1 MKARSFAFVVWAAV
15 AASVAFWGLRLFV
28 SSPPMPSHAVAVGDG
43 GAASG
48 DVSRLLGASP
58 KQAVAEA
65 QVLSPELSARF
76 KLTGVMASKPRSKA
90 MPTSAQGVA
99 LISVDGKPAR
109 AYGVGARIDGDLM
122 LQAVSLRTASIGSAP
137 GTPAVV
143 LELPPLPPANTGSLP
158 PLAMSLGAVP
168 QVQVQVPQPALAIM
182 PSPLPLPLRQPPAN
196 PPGAPSKQA
205 GPELNQLQ
213 AQ

>member
-76 KLTGVMASKPRSKA
+76 KLTGVMASKPKSKA

-143 LELPPLPPANTGSLP
+143 LELPPLPPASTGSLP

-168 QVQVQVPQPALAIM
+168 QVQVPQPALSIM
-182 PSPLPLPLRQPPAN
+182 PAPVPLRQPPAN
-196 PPGAPSKQA
+196 PPGAPPKQA

>member
-1 MKARSFAFVVWAAV
+1 MRARSFAFIVWAAV

-28 SSPPMPSHAVAVGDG
+28 SAPPMPGHAVAVGDG
-43 GAASG
+43 GVASG
-48 DVSRLLGASP
+48 DVLRLLGAST
-58 KQAVAEA
+58 KQAVSEA
-65 QVLSPELSARF
+65 QVLSPELGARF
-76 KLTGVMASKPRSKA
+76 KLTGVMASKPKSKA
-90 MPTSAQGVA
+90 MPSSTQGVA

-168 QVQVQVPQPALAIM
+168 QVQVPQPALSIM
-182 PSPLPLPLRQPPAN
+182 PSPLPLRQQPAG

>member
-43 GAASG
+43 GAASA

-58 KQAVAEA
+58 KQVVAEA

-76 KLTGVMASKPRSKA
+76 KLTGVMASKPKSKA
-90 MPTSAQGVA
+90 TPRATHGVA

-168 QVQVQVPQPALAIM
+168 QVQVPQPALSIM
-182 PSPLPLPLRQPPAN
+182 PSPLPLPLRQQPAG
-196 PPGAPSKQA
+196 PPGAPPKQA